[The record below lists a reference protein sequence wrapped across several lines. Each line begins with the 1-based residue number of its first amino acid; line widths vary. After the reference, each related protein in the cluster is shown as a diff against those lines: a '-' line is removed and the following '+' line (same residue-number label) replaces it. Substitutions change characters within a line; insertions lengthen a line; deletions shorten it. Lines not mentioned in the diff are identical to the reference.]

1 MVPPISSRIRIS
13 WAPTLLRTTVFACQG
28 KIVNISIWINFTIQA
43 RNLAKPIVRDRAWF
57 YGSVQFLRDAS
68 TNPGVPPDIATEVKN
83 DRYDIKGSGL
93 IGQKNEVRGFYQ
105 YEKWASP
112 DGASPYI
119 APSAVYEESGTNDA
133 WGAGITSTL
142 SDNALLEINYA
153 GWKTHDLQMSPT
165 GDLSPYFAEYSPPGG
180 GPPVYSGGNYYP
192 FDYFTDRN
200 QVNAKMTYYAE
211 NFLKSQHEF
220 RFGVQW
226 SRGGIDTPG
235 TAYGADGYYLAH
247 YAYTY
252 DGQVYNY
259 WYQYQMLPFQYG
271 AITKDLGLFL
281 DDTITVNDR
290 LTLNLGLRFDH
301 NTGDIPDF
309 DILEVGT
316 PSFTPVGNFVNTGV
330 SVPGHHVMTWNKVSP
345 RIGFVWQPRADG
357 RSVVQGSF
365 GVYYDHNVAGN
376 WDFPSQTTPPFRI
389 FTSTTSID
397 GPYELTFEQPWTGAG
412 VDPDINPPRTLQYS
426 LGYEQQFGETMSA
439 GVTYVYKD
447 TKDLIGWEIIGGDWE
462 QVPFTDPV
470 TGTQYTLLSN
480 VGAPPTLRKGTH
492 PSRREFQGFPELQIR
507 TFKSTTRCSSLSQRI
522 FQTSG
527 G

>member
-1 MVPPISSRIRIS
+1 MLLQRKAETISMVVPPIS
-13 WAPTLLRTTVFACQG
+13 
-28 KIVNISIWINFTIQA
+28 IQNKDLVGTNVTENNSVCLPGQDCEHF
-43 RNLAKPIVRDRAWF
+43 NLDKFYDTSAQLGGPIVRDRAWF

-200 QVNAKMTYYAE
+200 QVNGKMTYYAE

-252 DGQVYNY
+252 EGQVYNY

-309 DILEVGT
+309 E
-316 PSFTPVGNFVNTGV
+316 
-330 SVPGHHVMTWNKVSP
+330 H
-345 RIGFVWQPRADG
+345 
-357 RSVVQGSF
+357 
-365 GVYYDHNVAGN
+365 
-376 WDFPSQTTPPFRI
+376 
-389 FTSTTSID
+389 
-397 GPYELTFEQPWTGAG
+397 
-412 VDPDINPPRTLQYS
+412 
-426 LGYEQQFGETMSA
+426 
-439 GVTYVYKD
+439 
-447 TKDLIGWEIIGGDWE
+447 
-462 QVPFTDPV
+462 
-470 TGTQYTLLSN
+470 
-480 VGAPPTLRKGTH
+480 
-492 PSRREFQGFPELQIR
+492 
-507 TFKSTTRCSSLSQRI
+507 
-522 FQTSG
+522 SG
-527 G
+527 GWNTFFYTGWKLC